1 MLYILISTSLFLV
14 AVINTIYWH
23 KLKIKE
29 GKKCTKA
36 LLIIFIFWLLV
47 HLISSI
53 SIVTLK
59 DYSVSC
65 KYGLINIPLICTS
78 AMIYILLMFLFMMFY
93 LIATKYTSA
102 SNKIMYTIQKQG
114 SVSLE
119 QIKEII
125 PKKSMIVPRLNSL
138 VEKKHVIQVDD
149 RFVIQPS
156 GALIIRLIKFYQR
169 LFGLRAGG

>member
-1 MLYILISTSLFLV
+1 
-14 AVINTIYWH
+14 
-23 KLKIKE
+23 
-29 GKKCTKA
+29 
-36 LLIIFIFWLLV
+36 
-47 HLISSI
+47 
-53 SIVTLK
+53 
-59 DYSVSC
+59 
-65 KYGLINIPLICTS
+65 
-78 AMIYILLMFLFMMFY
+78 MFLFMMFY